1 MRANCGKPKNK
12 SVKLMEVIVE
22 KKRIFILLVNSSPV
36 TLYHVVV

>member
-22 KKRIFILLVNSSPV
+22 KKEFSYYSSTHHP
-36 TLYHVVV
+36 